1 MPRRALGPEIL
12 PREDAVVKTSET
24 SREASCRLR
33 NDKRWN
39 FHKDE
44 IRKIYIEEDRTLQV
58 TMRIIE
64 EKYGFKASPRK
75 WKMKLKEWNFE
86 KYFPSAIMSFAVAK
100 REKRK
105 IDEGKETVFYH
116 GDSLIPSEKIEHF
129 KRRKMTNRGRVA
141 TPDPGTPRDIRYHTP
156 GPERSPSPKPILEE
170 VPDYRSTTWNQ
181 RSVTPIEEQSVT
193 LAMCDHV
200 TPRPEHSFP
209 LMMEQKMPSYQPPAM
224 DYEPRPDEEM
234 DAEGED
240 ETTPAPPSYT
250 DELPALSPLMP
261 LSSPNSSSNLQEIS
275 LSSQSASQ
283 EHIALPQMQYLTI
296 NPVFLDV
303 NHVGDE
309 TNSSN
314 DDQMAYQMDRRGSS
328 LQPAD
333 ILKAAEKEDGAESAD
348 SLIHGVLIDFPRIAS
363 RLSTFNLDGQTS
375 YLRGSD
381 DMLPPINGNADERV
395 QDGNLAVFEE
405 KMALARSYRESGSL
419 RKAESAYLQAL
430 VEYSDIASVEGKIAQ
445 HTPEFLLFF
454 KSLGITGPQYNLDQ
468 SIFICR
474 WLLVTCEKELGQGA
488 ETTRATYAL
497 ADLLRRSD
505 RLKDAEDLY
514 TKAFGGFERLSL
526 VKERLECQR
535 SLGTLL
541 FSTGRLDKAVRM
553 LVSTLCEFMTDDT
566 LEGLG
571 YGEDIGGVLTAL
583 SEAFTRTKHERRWNA
598 MKSSVS
604 QLQVLLLRPSAVCRW
619 SQNIQPKVF
628 LEAMRLASTIS
639 QEDWYDTAEMLYLV
653 TVPKIH
659 ALDNFIYGRKKA
671 DAFIAYCMQH
681 QRRKEWRKCIRDI
694 LHAYKSLMAG
704 DREAAVQEGPV
715 ELLRETW
722 SRIKKAVAD
731 DPLITKDGATKESM
745 RKIDFADQKLLFW
758 KKLYISGLLDD
769 ESEEEDWEKDT
780 KRDSRYGVTYSVSD
794 VTGVSYSAYYR
805 ELR

>member
-1 MPRRALGPEIL
+1 MSRRALGPEIL

-39 FHKDE
+39 FHKEE
-44 IRKIYIEEDRTLQV
+44 IRKIYLQEDRTLQV

-105 IDEGKETVFYH
+105 NDEGKETIFYH
-116 GDSLIPSEKIEHF
+116 GDSLIPPEKIDHF

-141 TPDPGTPRDIRYHTP
+141 TPEPGTPRDISYHTP
-156 GPERSPSPKPILEE
+156 APERSPSPNPNLEE
-170 VPDYRSTTWNQ
+170 VSEYRSTTWNQ
-181 RSVTPIEEQSVT
+181 RSVSPIKEQSLTPV
-193 LAMCDHV
+193 MENHV
-200 TPRPEHSFP
+200 TPRLEHSIP
-209 LMMEQKMPSYQPPAM
+209 QMMEQSMPFHHPPSM
-224 DYEPRPDEEM
+224 KYEPRPDDLM

-240 ETTPAPPSYT
+240 EATPAPPSST
-250 DELPALSPLMP
+250 DELPVLK
-261 LSSPNSSSNLQEIS
+261 
-275 LSSQSASQ
+275 
-283 EHIALPQMQYLTI
+283 
-296 NPVFLDV
+296 
-303 NHVGDE
+303 

-314 DDQMAYQMDRRGSS
+314 GDQMAYQMDRRGSS

-333 ILKAAEKEDGAESAD
+333 IAKAAEKEGSVESSD
-348 SLIHGVLIDFPRIAS
+348 NLVHGVFIDFPRIAS
-363 RLSTFNLDGQTS
+363 RLSVGDLDGQTS

-381 DMLPPINGNADERV
+381 DMLPPIDGNADERA
-395 QDGNLAVFEE
+395 QDGTLAVFEE
-405 KMALARSYRESGSL
+405 KMDLARSYREGGSL

-430 VEYSDIASVEGKIAQ
+430 VEYSDIATVEGKITQ
-445 HTPEFLLFF
+445 HIPEFLLFF
-454 KSLGITGPQYNLDQ
+454 KSLNIAGPQYNLDQ

-488 ETTRATYAL
+488 ETMRATHAL
-497 ADLLRRSD
+497 ADLFRRSN
-505 RLKDAEDLY
+505 RLDDAEDLY
-514 TKAFGGFERLSL
+514 TKAFSGFERLSL

-541 FSTGRLDKAVRM
+541 FSVGRLDKAVRM

-571 YGEDIGGVLTAL
+571 HGEEIGGVLTAL
-583 SEAFTRTKHERRWNA
+583 SEAFTKTKHDRRWNA

-604 QLQVLLLRPSAVCRW
+604 QLQVLLLRPSTVCRW

-628 LEAMRLASTIS
+628 LEAMKLASTIS

-722 SRIKKAVAD
+722 ALIKKAVAD
-731 DPLITKDGATKESM
+731 DPFIAKDGATKESM

-758 KKLYISGLLDD
+758 KKLFISGLLED
-769 ESEEEDWEKDT
+769 ESEEEDWDKDT